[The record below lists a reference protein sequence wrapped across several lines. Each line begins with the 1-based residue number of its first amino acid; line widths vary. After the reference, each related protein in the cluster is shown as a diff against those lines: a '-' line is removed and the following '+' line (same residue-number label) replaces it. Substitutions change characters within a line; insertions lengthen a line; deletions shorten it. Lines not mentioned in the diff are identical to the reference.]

1 MGWWFSE
8 KRSDETIFE
17 FIKRNEFSG
26 SEVVGMAIKLG
37 EAYVAWRSNGGGKVR
52 AAVVLIDYKNERGR
66 IGLKTLDEE
75 MEPYYYRC
83 PERILALLSPTEE
96 QTALRWREM
105 CRAEI
110 AKGRSLSGDLAGRLM
125 VYGGKEYTLV
135 RRSAKVRGAWIART
149 AEGVE
154 YNVKRSI
161 LKKAKVINANE
172 VTGIELQTL

>member
-8 KRSDETIFE
+8 KRFDETIFE

-26 SEVVGMAIKLG
+26 SEVVGMAIKLN
-37 EAYVAWRSNGGGKVR
+37 EAYVAWKGLDGKVR
-52 AAVVLIDYKNERGR
+52 AAVVLIDRRSEPGR

-75 MEPYYYRC
+75 MGPYYYRC
-83 PERILALLSPTEE
+83 PAKILALLSPTED
-96 QTALRWREM
+96 QGALRWREM

-110 AKGRSLSGDLAGRLM
+110 AKGRSLSGDLTGRLM

-161 LKKAKVINANE
+161 LKKAKVSNANE
-172 VTGIELQTL
+172 VTGIELQAL

>member
-8 KRSDETIFE
+8 KRFDETIFE
-17 FIKRNEFSG
+17 FIKRKEFSG
-26 SEVVGMAIKLG
+26 NEVVGMAIKLG
-37 EAYVAWRSNGGGKVR
+37 EAYVAWKGVDGKVR
-52 AAVVLIDYKNERGR
+52 AAVVLIDYRTERDR
-66 IGLKTLDEE
+66 IGLKILDED
-75 MEPYYYRC
+75 MGPYYYRC
-83 PERILALLSPTEE
+83 PEKILALLSPTED
-96 QTALRWREM
+96 QTALRWRDM

-110 AKGRSLSGDLAGRLM
+110 AKGRSLSGDLTGRLM

-135 RRSAKVRGAWIART
+135 RRSAKTRGGWVART